1 MQDLAAWHHTKTS
14 LLTVR
19 PAYRAEWEY
28 QFGRHNQ
35 NAMEID
41 GSNGSKVSKKLW
53 RLNVPNRS
61 RNFWMSS
68 TTWSHP
74 CLGVLANMHIATRI
88 QCHMCYIGSE
98 DILQTFSTCSRA
110 KVWQTLGISDVISE
124 ALYDRSGSLVLQ
136 HIILKLGS

>member
-19 PAYRAEWEY
+19 PVYRAEWEY

-53 RLNVPNRS
+53 RLNVPTEVVEI
-61 RNFWMSS
+61 FGWQ
-68 TTWSHP
+68 
-74 CLGVLANMHIATRI
+74 VLH
-88 QCHMCYIGSE
+88 GL
-98 DILQTFSTCSRA
+98 ILA
-110 KVWQTLGISDVISE
+110 
-124 ALYDRSGSLVLQ
+124 
-136 HIILKLGS
+136 